1 MDKVGVVGPV
11 KSVNRILQVAK
22 QFSNNLKFVPFIY
35 DTAIETTSI
44 VSTHYNKV
52 DYFLFSG
59 PIPYDIAKKTGKD
72 TSKFFY
78 IHLLEAGFYKAL
90 LQILISAKEEI
101 ECLSIDIVNTSNI
114 IDISLDQLS
123 IPIKQMIVKEFDAHI
138 NYYELYEYHLNL
150 YQKKQV
156 DAVLTCYPEVMELLK
171 KDHIPVEWIS
181 TTNLATRQVL
191 ELIEQRSQ
199 ISYFKR
205 TQIGVCMIDID
216 MKMYE
221 ELDPLLSSDIQI
233 ATLKMNEQLIL
244 LSREMNG
251 SFISIGDGKYMIFS
265 SRGEIFDH
273 ILSLS
278 KTIHRLNRSSNREI
292 KAGIG
297 FGDSALK
304 AELNARKAMYKSEL
318 ENKDIVIID
327 DLGEIVE
334 VPSEQIYFST
344 PVSNNSKLVEQLKD
358 KNISIQSFEKIRDV
372 VKRKKWKQFTSSD
385 LALELDVS
393 NRNAQR
399 LLQSLKKANII
410 KQVGEE
416 KIAQKGR
423 PRLLYQ
429 MNKDYL

>member
-1 MDKVGVVGPV
+1 
-11 KSVNRILQVAK
+11 
-22 QFSNNLKFVPFIY
+22 
-35 DTAIETTSI
+35 
-44 VSTHYNKV
+44 
-52 DYFLFSG
+52 
-59 PIPYDIAKKTGKD
+59 
-72 TSKFFY
+72 
-78 IHLLEAGFYKAL
+78 
-90 LQILISAKEEI
+90 
-101 ECLSIDIVNTSNI
+101 
-114 IDISLDQLS
+114 
-123 IPIKQMIVKEFDAHI
+123 
-138 NYYELYEYHLNL
+138 
-150 YQKKQV
+150 
-156 DAVLTCYPEVMELLK
+156 
-171 KDHIPVEWIS
+171 
-181 TTNLATRQVL
+181 
-191 ELIEQRSQ
+191 
-199 ISYFKR
+199 
-205 TQIGVCMIDID
+205 MIDID

>member
-171 KDHIPVEWIS
+171 KI
-181 TTNLATRQVL
+181 T
-191 ELIEQRSQ
+191 
-199 ISYFKR
+199 
-205 TQIGVCMIDID
+205 
-216 MKMYE
+216 
-221 ELDPLLSSDIQI
+221 
-233 ATLKMNEQLIL
+233 
-244 LSREMNG
+244 
-251 SFISIGDGKYMIFS
+251 
-265 SRGEIFDH
+265 
-273 ILSLS
+273 SL
-278 KTIHRLNRSSNREI
+278 
-292 KAGIG
+292 
-297 FGDSALK
+297 
-304 AELNARKAMYKSEL
+304 
-318 ENKDIVIID
+318 
-327 DLGEIVE
+327 
-334 VPSEQIYFST
+334 
-344 PVSNNSKLVEQLKD
+344 
-358 KNISIQSFEKIRDV
+358 
-372 VKRKKWKQFTSSD
+372 
-385 LALELDVS
+385 
-393 NRNAQR
+393 
-399 LLQSLKKANII
+399 
-410 KQVGEE
+410 
-416 KIAQKGR
+416 
-423 PRLLYQ
+423 
-429 MNKDYL
+429 